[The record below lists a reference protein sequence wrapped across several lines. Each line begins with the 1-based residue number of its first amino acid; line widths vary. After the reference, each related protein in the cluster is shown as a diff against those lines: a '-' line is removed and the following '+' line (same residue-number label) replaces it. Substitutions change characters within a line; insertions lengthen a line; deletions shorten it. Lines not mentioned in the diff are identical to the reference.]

1 MALNTLPAGAFA
13 DDAITA
19 AKINLADTFAFTG
32 TVTGAGT
39 LVKTGSLQS
48 TTDGG
53 EYNIDSVF
61 SATYMNYFVTFKTA
75 IATDGNQCLLKFR
88 TGGSSDSNSNYQ
100 SGTRIIDQSGSLDT
114 ESNANGSSAK
124 IGTSLEATDAAG
136 LQGFMYFM
144 APYSTTYYTEVQTHF
159 NLQTNAGTKKFCF
172 GGIKYEGTTSFD
184 GFQFTTNTGNLSF
197 VDVQVYGIKE

>member
-48 TTDGG
+48 TTNGG

-61 SATYMNYFVTFKTA
+61 SNTYMNYFVTFKTA
-75 IATDGNQCLLKFR
+75 IATDGNQCLLKFS
-88 TGGSSDSNSNYQ
+88 TGGSSNSNSNYQ

-144 APYSTTYYTEVQTHF
+144 APFSTSYYTEVQTHF

>member
-1 MALNTLPAGAFA
+1 MALGTIKPASIDLSA
-13 DDAITA
+13 
-19 AKINLADTFAFTG
+19 TFAFTG

-61 SATYMNYFVTFKTA
+61 SNTYMNYFVTFKTA
-75 IATDGNQCLLKFR
+75 IAADGNQCLLKFR

-124 IGTSLEATDAAG
+124 IGTSLEATDTHAI
-136 LQGFMYFM
+136 QGFMYFNS
-144 APYSTTYYTEVQTHF
+144 PFSTTYYTQVQTHF
-159 NLQTNAGTKKFCF
+159 NLRTSSGTKKFCF
-172 GGIKYEGTTSFD
+172 GGIEYEGTTSFD